1 MTTQARAIAHPQGET
16 RINDLLGSNHERSQR
31 VVTTKEV
38 IMSVK
43 LDHTIVAAED
53 KKPQRN
59 FAPFLASIRLGW
71 CRPFHCR
78 CLDAP
83 IALGERVSVSGPF
96 MAVQESERLGF
107 CLVNWNCCSLTSQG
121 GPVTYRPHYT
131 G

>member
-59 FAPFLASIRLGW
+59 FRAVFGLEDWRMPAI
-71 CRPFHCR
+71 HCR

-83 IALGERVSVSGPF
+83 IALVERVSVSGPF